1 MALLILPCG
10 TFIEKYPSDTLD
22 DWQNAVEGYV
32 EAIHLR
38 NGDTMLVNEEGMLLN
53 LPLNEYASSYAD
65 NTHVIFGRAL
75 ILSPEEWENANV

>member
-1 MALLILPCG
+1 MALLILPDG
-10 TFIEKYPSDTLD
+10 TFLENWPCDTLQ

-53 LPLNEYASSYAD
+53 LPINEYATSYGD
-65 NTHVIFGRAL
+65 NHHVIFGRAL
-75 ILSPEEWENANV
+75 VLTPEEWENANV